1 LNMPAEIELS
11 NSSKMQYEGGE
22 EPPAEAKPRKMNKME
37 KQREKHKEKLGAWKI
52 REASTIGDTVI
63 NLDRKGMTDPIFCG
77 LLVVVFLATIG
88 LGIYG
93 FTAGGTVAYAPFL
106 SDGTQCGHYK
116 SVSGAKDI
124 DATSYPYLYF
134 PVKAGEAEARS
145 LWDSAVCVQACPDGD
160 FPADYLTANEATLQ
174 PTDYVV
180 YKTALFA
187 LACRPTEE
195 ALNDKSIDAAAKSIF
210 GDVTKSEKGI

>member
-1 LNMPAEIELS
+1 
-11 NSSKMQYEGGE
+11 
-22 EPPAEAKPRKMNKME
+22 
-37 KQREKHKEKLGAWKI
+37 
-52 REASTIGDTVI
+52 
-63 NLDRKGMTDPIFCG
+63 
-77 LLVVVFLATIG
+77 
-88 LGIYG
+88 
-93 FTAGGTVAYAPFL
+93 
-106 SDGTQCGHYK
+106 
-116 SVSGAKDI
+116 
-124 DATSYPYLYF
+124 
-134 PVKAGEAEARS
+134 VKAGEAEARS